1 MASSK
6 NDKTIIL
13 IIGFIVVTIAGFF
26 YAPWEGNAIEMMN
39 IPADKEKIFPIA
51 LFLLKIF
58 LPLINTC
65 YESMFFILNYAKEND
80 SVWMTIVFASIAIL
94 TYAGT
99 SVLIEKYHDAI
110 EGEYT
115 SRFKIFIEILC
126 LENMV
131 MYIANLIVYFIIKIL
146 GNVNGDNIII
156 VIMAVLLGIVTM
168 WLGICFV
175 FYLQVWVIVS
185 MGPASLIMQLPLNEK
200 ILQGLAVLCV
210 LFIQVLW
217 RDKLSKFFFNLMSK
231 FFMWGLKN
239 LWGLK
244 LILRFIMKC
253 FLLL

>member
-1 MASSK
+1 
-6 NDKTIIL
+6 
-13 IIGFIVVTIAGFF
+13 
-26 YAPWEGNAIEMMN
+26 
-39 IPADKEKIFPIA
+39 
-51 LFLLKIF
+51 
-58 LPLINTC
+58 
-65 YESMFFILNYAKEND
+65 
-80 SVWMTIVFASIAIL
+80 
-94 TYAGT
+94 
-99 SVLIEKYHDAI
+99 
-110 EGEYT
+110 
-115 SRFKIFIEILC
+115 
-126 LENMV
+126 MV

-210 LFIQVLW
+210 LLIQVLW

-244 LILRFIMKC
+244 PILRFITKC

>member
-1 MASSK
+1 
-6 NDKTIIL
+6 
-13 IIGFIVVTIAGFF
+13 
-26 YAPWEGNAIEMMN
+26 
-39 IPADKEKIFPIA
+39 
-51 LFLLKIF
+51 
-58 LPLINTC
+58 
-65 YESMFFILNYAKEND
+65 MFFILNYAKEND

-94 TYAGT
+94 PYAGT

-115 SRFKIFIEILC
+115 SRFEIFIEILC
-126 LENMV
+126 LENIV

-185 MGPASLIMQLPLNEK
+185 MGSVSLIMQLPLNGK